1 MPGRQYCADKLFLLG
16 ETFDAAAQYID
27 LCDAVLNE
35 EDVSMVQLAYEQI
48 SPLKNRA
55 ARLGQKLEE
64 LEKRVA
70 NKLVQLTQPTG
81 LKTQPKRRSARGA
94 SA

>member
-1 MPGRQYCADKLFLLG
+1 
-16 ETFDAAAQYID
+16 
-27 LCDAVLNE
+27 
-35 EDVSMVQLAYEQI
+35 MVQLAYEQI

-70 NKLVQLTQPTG
+70 NKLVQVTQPTG